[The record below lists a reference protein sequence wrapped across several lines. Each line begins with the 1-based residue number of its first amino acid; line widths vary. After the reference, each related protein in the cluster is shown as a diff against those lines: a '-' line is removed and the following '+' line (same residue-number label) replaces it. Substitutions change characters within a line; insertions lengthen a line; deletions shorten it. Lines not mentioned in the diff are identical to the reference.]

1 MRFYIVQHGVAVE
14 KAINPDRPLTLEG
27 RDEIGRLSVYLSQ
40 KGVSDSS
47 IYHSGKTRAKETA
60 QLLAEHLSDIAIGE
74 HSGLGPN
81 DDVSLLADRLED
93 NAMYVGH
100 LPHLSKLVSYV
111 ITGDVDTG
119 VVTFV
124 NGGVV
129 CLNKDREAFQIDWY
143 LRPEHIL

>member
-1 MRFYIVQHGVAVE
+1 MRLYIVQHGVAVE

-27 RDEIGRLSVYLSQ
+27 RDEIGRLSAHLSQ
-40 KGVSDSS
+40 LGISVSS

-60 QLLAEHLSDIAIGE
+60 QLLASHLSDSPIRE

-93 NAMYVGH
+93 KAMYVGH

-111 ITGDVDTG
+111 ITGDVDRG
-119 VVTFV
+119 VVHVV

-129 CLNKDREAFQIDWY
+129 CLNKDHDAFQIDWY
-143 LRPEHIL
+143 LRPEHVL